1 MEIVLGAL
9 CAWGVIMLLWTL
21 IGVLLL
27 PLGRELPLT
36 VVVRC
41 QGDAPWLEHCLRAL
55 VWLRDSGI
63 LWWQVVILD
72 QGLTQEGRDRA
83 ARLARDQSQVI
94 LLDPEDVK
102 DWMESEH
109 GTK

>member
-1 MEIVLGAL
+1 
-9 CAWGVIMLLWTL
+9 
-21 IGVLLL
+21 
-27 PLGRELPLT
+27 
-36 VVVRC
+36 
-41 QGDAPWLEHCLRAL
+41 
-55 VWLRDSGI
+55 
-63 LWWQVVILD
+63 VVILD
-72 QGLTQEGRDRA
+72 QGLSQEGRDRA